1 MAQRTASSSA
11 PASPASP
18 ASTAGRSRDIGIDLG
33 TANTLVYARG
43 RGVILDEPSVVAID
57 SRSGKVLAVGTEA
70 REAVGRT
77 PGSITATRPLKG
89 GVITDFE
96 ATEGMLRHF
105 IRAARGGSRG
115 VKALGGGRSP
125 RVVVCVPSGVTGVER
140 RAVLQ
145 TASRAGARSVRL
157 IEEPMAAAIGAGL
170 PVHEARGSMVVDI
183 GGGSTE
189 IALISLGGIVASR
202 SVRIAG
208 DAMDAA
214 IAAYVDR
221 QYAMEVG
228 ERTAEDIK
236 MSLGGDAPVQVRGRD
251 KHTGMP
257 KVVDLAREEILT
269 AVDRPV
275 RAVVDAV
282 LGAFDDCPP
291 ELYGD
296 IMERGIVLTGGG
308 ALLDGLDDRL
318 IRETGMPVLVAEEPL
333 GCVAQGTGRCLE
345 EYDKLDTVFAA

>member
-1 MAQRTASSSA
+1 MSK
-11 PASPASP
+11 
-18 ASTAGRSRDIGIDLG
+18 STSFSTRDIGIDLG

-43 RGVILDEPSVVAID
+43 RGIILNEPSVVAVE
-57 SRSGKVLAVGTEA
+57 SRTGKVLAVGHEA
-70 REAVGRT
+70 KEAVGRT

-105 IRAARGGSRG
+105 IRAARVGRG
-115 VKALGGGRSP
+115 RGP

-145 TASRAGARSVRL
+145 TAARAGARSVHL

-189 IALISLGGIVASR
+189 VAIISLGGTVVTHSAR
-202 SVRIAG
+202 VAG
-208 DAMDAA
+208 DSLDAA
-214 IAAYVDR
+214 IASYIEHH
-221 QYAMEVG
+221 YAMAVG
-228 ERTAEDIK
+228 ERTAEDVK
-236 MSLGGDAPVQVRGRD
+236 MSLGSGVPTPVRGRD
-251 KHTGMP
+251 KETRMP
-257 KVVDLAREEILT
+257 KTVELSEAAILDAT
-269 AVDRPV
+269 EKPVAAIVHAVRT
-275 RAVVDAV
+275 
-282 LGAFDDCPP
+282 AFDACPP

-308 ALLDGLDDRL
+308 ALLHGLDERL
-318 IRETGMPVLVAEEPL
+318 AKETGMPVYVAEHPL
-333 GCVAQGTGRCLE
+333 DCVAVGAGRCLE
-345 EYDKLDTVFAA
+345 EFDKLEKVFSGTVHGA

>member
-1 MAQRTASSSA
+1 MAKSSSF
-11 PASPASP
+11 
-18 ASTAGRSRDIGIDLG
+18 STRDIGIDLG

-43 RGVILDEPSVVAID
+43 RGIILNEPSVVAVE
-57 SRSGKVLAVGTEA
+57 SRTGKVLAVGTEA
-70 REAVGRT
+70 KEAVGRT

-105 IRAARGGSRG
+105 IRSARARRG
-115 VKALGGGRSP
+115 RGP

-145 TASRAGARSVRL
+145 TAARAGARSVHL

-189 IALISLGGIVASR
+189 VAIISLGGTVVTHSAR
-202 SVRIAG
+202 VAG
-208 DAMDAA
+208 DALDAS
-214 IAAYVDR
+214 IASYIEDHF
-221 QYAMEVG
+221 AMAVG
-228 ERTAEDIK
+228 ERTAEDVK
-236 MSLGGDAPVQVRGRD
+236 MSLGSGTSSPVRGRD
-251 KHTGMP
+251 KETGMP
-257 KVVDLAREEILT
+257 KTVELSEEAIREATEKPVAAIVH
-269 AVDRPV
+269 AVRT
-275 RAVVDAV
+275 
-282 LGAFDDCPP
+282 AFDACPP

-308 ALLDGLDDRL
+308 ALLHGLDERL
-318 IRETGMPVLVAEEPL
+318 AKETGMPVFVADEPL
-333 GCVAQGTGRCLE
+333 SCVAVGTGRCLE
-345 EYDKLDTVFAA
+345 EFDKLEKVFSGTVLGA

>member
-1 MAQRTASSSA
+1 MAK
-11 PASPASP
+11 
-18 ASTAGRSRDIGIDLG
+18 STSFSTRDIGIDLG

-43 RGVILDEPSVVAID
+43 RGIILNEPSVVAVE
-57 SRSGKVLAVGTEA
+57 SRTGKVLAVGTEA
-70 REAVGRT
+70 KQAVGRT

-105 IRAARGGSRG
+105 IRAARVGRG
-115 VKALGGGRSP
+115 RGP

-145 TASRAGARSVRL
+145 TAARAGARSVHL

-189 IALISLGGIVASR
+189 VAIISLGGTVVTHSAR
-202 SVRIAG
+202 VAG
-208 DAMDAA
+208 DALDAA
-214 IAAYVDR
+214 IASYIEHNF
-221 QYAMEVG
+221 AMAVG
-228 ERTAEDIK
+228 ERTAEDVK
-236 MSLGGDAPVQVRGRD
+236 MSLGSGVPTPVRGRD
-251 KHTGMP
+251 KETGMP
-257 KVVDLAREEILT
+257 KTVELSEEAIHEAT
-269 AVDRPV
+269 EKPVAAIVHAVRT
-275 RAVVDAV
+275 
-282 LGAFDDCPP
+282 AFDACPP

-308 ALLDGLDDRL
+308 ALLHGLDDRL
-318 IRETGMPVLVAEEPL
+318 AKETGMPVLVAEEPL
-333 GCVAQGTGRCLE
+333 SCVAVGTGRCLE
-345 EYDKLDTVFAA
+345 EFDKLEKVFSGTVHGA

>member
-1 MAQRTASSSA
+1 MAKSSSF
-11 PASPASP
+11 
-18 ASTAGRSRDIGIDLG
+18 STRDIGIDLG

-43 RGVILDEPSVVAID
+43 RGIILNEPSVVAVE
-57 SRSGKVLAVGTEA
+57 SRTGKVLAVGREA
-70 REAVGRT
+70 KQAVGRT

-105 IRAARGGSRG
+105 IRAARARR
-115 VKALGGGRSP
+115 GGRGP

-145 TASRAGARSVRL
+145 TAARAGARSVHL

-189 IALISLGGIVASR
+189 VAIISLGGTVVTHSAR
-202 SVRIAG
+202 VAG
-208 DAMDAA
+208 DALDAA
-214 IAAYVDR
+214 IASYIEQNFSMA
-221 QYAMEVG
+221 VG

-236 MSLGGDAPVQVRGRD
+236 MSLGSGTSVPVRGRD
-251 KHTGMP
+251 KETGMP
-257 KVVDLAREEILT
+257 KTVQLSEDAIREATEKPLT
-269 AVDRPV
+269 AIVHAV
-275 RAVVDAV
+275 RT
-282 LGAFDDCPP
+282 AFDACPP

-308 ALLDGLDDRL
+308 ALLHGLDDRL
-318 IRETGMPVLVAEEPL
+318 AKETGMPVLVAEEPL
-333 GCVAQGTGRCLE
+333 GCVAVGTGRCLE
-345 EYDKLDTVFAA
+345 EFDKLEKVFSGTVHGA

>member
-1 MAQRTASSSA
+1 MTKSSSF
-11 PASPASP
+11 
-18 ASTAGRSRDIGIDLG
+18 STRDIGIDLG

-43 RGVILDEPSVVAID
+43 RGIILNEPAVVAVE
-57 SRSGKVLAVGTEA
+57 SRTGKVLAVGTEA
-70 REAVGRT
+70 KEAVGRT

-105 IRAARGGSRG
+105 IRAARVRRG
-115 VKALGGGRSP
+115 RGP

-145 TASRAGARSVRL
+145 TAARAGARSVHL

-189 IALISLGGIVASR
+189 VAIISLGGTVVTHSAR
-202 SVRIAG
+202 VAG
-208 DAMDAA
+208 DALDAA
-214 IAAYVDR
+214 IAAYIE
-221 QYAMEVG
+221 QHFTMGVG
-228 ERTAEDIK
+228 ERTAEDVK
-236 MSLGGDAPVQVRGRD
+236 MSLGSGVPTPVRGRD
-251 KHTGMP
+251 KETGMP
-257 KVVDLAREEILT
+257 KTVELTEASIREATEK
-269 AVDRPV
+269 PV
-275 RAVVDAV
+275 AAIVDAV
-282 LGAFDDCPP
+282 RAAFDACPP

-308 ALLDGLDDRL
+308 ALLHGLDERL
-318 IRETGMPVLVAEEPL
+318 GKETGMPVYVAEEPRS
-333 GCVAQGTGRCLE
+333 CVAGGTGRCLE
-345 EYDKLDTVFAA
+345 EFDKLEKVFSGTVQGV

>member
-1 MAQRTASSSA
+1 MAKRT
-11 PASPASP
+11 P
-18 ASTAGRSRDIGIDLG
+18 STAVRSRDIGIDLG

-43 RGVILDEPSVVAID
+43 RGVVLDEPSVVAID
-57 SRSGKVLAVGTEA
+57 SRTGKVLAVGAEA
-70 REAVGRT
+70 RQAVGRT

-96 ATEGMLRHF
+96 ATEGMLRYF
-105 IRAARGGSRG
+105 IRAARGGRR
-115 VKALGGGRSP
+115 GGRSP

-145 TASRAGARSVRL
+145 TADRAGARSVRL

-189 IALISLGGIVASR
+189 IAVISLGGMVVSHSAR
-202 SVRIAG
+202 VAG
-208 DAMDAA
+208 DALDAA
-214 IAAYVDR
+214 IAAYVER
-221 QYAMEVG
+221 EFAIAVG

-236 MSLGGDAPVQVRGRD
+236 ISLGTGEPVQVRGRD
-251 KHTGMP
+251 KNTGMP
-257 KVVDLAREEILT
+257 KVVHLAPEEIRE
-269 AVDRPV
+269 AMERPV
-275 RAVVDAV
+275 RAIVSAV
-282 LGAFDDCPP
+282 RTAFDDCPP

-308 ALLDGLDDRL
+308 ALLHGLDERL
-318 IRETGMPVLVAEEPL
+318 VKETGMPVVVADEPL
-333 GCVAQGTGRCLE
+333 GCVALGTGRCLE
-345 EYDKLDTVFAA
+345 EYEKMDSVFAA

>member
-1 MAQRTASSSA
+1 MAKSSSF
-11 PASPASP
+11 
-18 ASTAGRSRDIGIDLG
+18 STRDIGIDLG

-43 RGVILDEPSVVAID
+43 RGIILNEPSVVAVE
-57 SRSGKVLAVGTEA
+57 SRTGKVLAVGTEA
-70 REAVGRT
+70 KEAVGRT

-105 IRAARGGSRG
+105 IRAARVGRG
-115 VKALGGGRSP
+115 RGP

-145 TASRAGARSVRL
+145 TAARAGARSVHL

-189 IALISLGGIVASR
+189 VAIISLGGTVVTHSA
-202 SVRIAG
+202 RIAG
-208 DAMDAA
+208 DALDAA
-214 IAAYVDR
+214 IASYIEQHHSMA
-221 QYAMEVG
+221 VG
-228 ERTAEDIK
+228 ERTAEDVK
-236 MSLGGDAPVQVRGRD
+236 MSLGSGVPSPVRGRD
-251 KHTGMP
+251 KTTGMP
-257 KVVDLAREEILT
+257 KTVELSEDAIREATEKPVAAIVH
-269 AVDRPV
+269 AVRT
-275 RAVVDAV
+275 
-282 LGAFDDCPP
+282 AFDACPP

-308 ALLDGLDDRL
+308 ALLYGLDDRL
-318 IRETGMPVLVAEEPL
+318 AKETGMPVHVAEDPL
-333 GCVAQGTGRCLE
+333 SCVAVGTGRCLE
-345 EYDKLDTVFAA
+345 EFDKLEAVFSGSVYGS

>member
-1 MAQRTASSSA
+1 MAK
-11 PASPASP
+11 
-18 ASTAGRSRDIGIDLG
+18 STSFSTRDIGIDLG

-43 RGVILDEPSVVAID
+43 RGIILNEPSVVAVE
-57 SRSGKVLAVGTEA
+57 SRTGKVLAVGTEA
-70 REAVGRT
+70 KEAVGRT

-105 IRAARGGSRG
+105 IRAVRGGRG
-115 VKALGGGRSP
+115 RGP

-145 TASRAGARSVRL
+145 TAARAGARSVHL

-189 IALISLGGIVASR
+189 VAIISLGGTVVTR
-202 SVRIAG
+202 SARVAG
-208 DAMDAA
+208 DALDTA
-214 IAAYVDR
+214 IASYIE
-221 QYAMEVG
+221 QNFAMGVG
-228 ERTAEDIK
+228 ERTAEDVK
-236 MSLGGDAPVQVRGRD
+236 MSMGSGVPTPVRGRD
-251 KHTGMP
+251 KETGMP
-257 KVVDLAREEILT
+257 KTVELSEDEIREATEK
-269 AVDRPV
+269 PV
-275 RAVVDAV
+275 AAIVDAV
-282 LGAFDDCPP
+282 RAAFDACPP

-308 ALLDGLDDRL
+308 ALLHGLDERMAK
-318 IRETGMPVLVAEEPL
+318 ETGMPVFVAEEPL
-333 GCVAQGTGRCLE
+333 SCVAVGTGRCLE
-345 EYDKLDTVFAA
+345 EFDKLEKVFSGSVHGA

>member
-1 MAQRTASSSA
+1 MAK
-11 PASPASP
+11 
-18 ASTAGRSRDIGIDLG
+18 STSFSTRDIGIDLG

-43 RGVILDEPSVVAID
+43 RGIILNEPSVVAVE
-57 SRSGKVLAVGTEA
+57 SRTGKVLAVGTEA
-70 REAVGRT
+70 KEAVGRT

-105 IRAARGGSRG
+105 IRVAKVGRGRG
-115 VKALGGGRSP
+115 P

-145 TASRAGARSVRL
+145 TAARAGARSVHL

-189 IALISLGGIVASR
+189 VAIISLGGTVVTR
-202 SVRIAG
+202 SARVAG
-208 DAMDAA
+208 DALDTA
-214 IAAYVDR
+214 IASYIE
-221 QYAMEVG
+221 QNFAMGVG
-228 ERTAEDIK
+228 ERTAEDVK
-236 MSLGGDAPVQVRGRD
+236 MSMGSGIPTPVRGRD
-251 KHTGMP
+251 KETGMP
-257 KVVDLAREEILT
+257 KTVELT
-269 AVDRPV
+269 EDQIKEATEKPVAAIIDAV
-275 RAVVDAV
+275 RA
-282 LGAFDDCPP
+282 AFDACPP

-308 ALLDGLDDRL
+308 ALLHGLDERL
-318 IRETGMPVLVAEEPL
+318 AKETGMPVFVAEEPL
-333 GCVAQGTGRCLE
+333 SCVAVGTGRCLE
-345 EYDKLDTVFAA
+345 EFDKLEKVFSGTVHGG

>member
-1 MAQRTASSSA
+1 MAKRT
-11 PASPASP
+11 P
-18 ASTAGRSRDIGIDLG
+18 STAVRSRDIGIDLG

-43 RGVILDEPSVVAID
+43 RGVVLDEPSVVAID
-57 SRSGKVLAVGTEA
+57 SRTGKVLAVGAEA
-70 REAVGRT
+70 RQAVGRT

-105 IRAARGGSRG
+105 IRAARGGRR
-115 VKALGGGRSP
+115 GGRSP

-145 TASRAGARSVRL
+145 TADRAGARSVRL

-189 IALISLGGIVASR
+189 IAVISLGGMVVSHSAR
-202 SVRIAG
+202 VAG
-208 DAMDAA
+208 DALDAA
-214 IAAYVDR
+214 VAAYVER
-221 QYAMEVG
+221 EFAIAVG
-228 ERTAEDIK
+228 ERTAEDVKI
-236 MSLGGDAPVQVRGRD
+236 SLGTGEPVQVRGRD
-251 KHTGMP
+251 KNTGMP
-257 KVVDLAREEILT
+257 KSFFLPPEEIRE
-269 AVDRPV
+269 AMERPV
-275 RAVVDAV
+275 RAIVAAV
-282 LGAFDDCPP
+282 RTAFDDCPP

-308 ALLDGLDDRL
+308 ALLHGLDERL
-318 IRETGMPVLVAEEPL
+318 VKETGMPVVVADEPL
-333 GCVAQGTGRCLE
+333 GCVALGTGRCLE
-345 EYDKLDTVFAA
+345 EYEKMDSVFAA